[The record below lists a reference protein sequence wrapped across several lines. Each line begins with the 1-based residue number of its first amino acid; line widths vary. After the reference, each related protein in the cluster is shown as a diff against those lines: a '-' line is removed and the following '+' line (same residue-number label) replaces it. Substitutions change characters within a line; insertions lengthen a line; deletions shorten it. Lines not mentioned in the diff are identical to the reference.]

1 MRVTTIDL
9 KSISVYTVYTNKK
22 GEKTMAI
29 KERKFREVGN
39 SVVLTISKEFLKEN
53 GLNPGDTVFLD
64 EEKLRA
70 AITKKQ
76 TLSDEIDVAISQ
88 ALTEYDTTF
97 RELVDK

>member
-1 MRVTTIDL
+1 MP
-9 KSISVYTVYTNKK
+9 
-22 GEKTMAI
+22 I

-64 EEKLRA
+64 EEKLKA

-76 TLSDEIDVAISQ
+76 PVSDEIDVAIAQ
-88 ALTEYDTTF
+88 ALMDYDTTF
-97 RELVDK
+97 KELVDK

>member
-1 MRVTTIDL
+1 
-9 KSISVYTVYTNKK
+9 
-22 GEKTMAI
+22 MAI

-39 SVVLTISKEFLKEN
+39 SVVLTISKAFLKEN

-76 TLSDEIDVAISQ
+76 ALSDEIDIAISQ

-97 RELVDK
+97 RELVNK

>member
-1 MRVTTIDL
+1 M
-9 KSISVYTVYTNKK
+9 S
-22 GEKTMAI
+22 I

-64 EEKLRA
+64 EEKLKA

-76 TLSDEIDVAISQ
+76 PVSDEIDVAIAQ
-88 ALTEYDTTF
+88 ALMDYDTTF
-97 RELVDK
+97 KELVDK

>member
-1 MRVTTIDL
+1 MRGTTIDL

-22 GEKTMAI
+22 GEMTMAI

>member
-22 GEKTMAI
+22 GEKTMGI